1 MNFTNFLTFQTLNN
15 MQVKDIMYTDV
26 VCLKPS
32 TTFLEAAELFLKHK
46 ISGAPVVDDS
56 GKITGVLSEKDLF
69 RAMYPSFKSFYSNP
83 TPYVNHEDELEDS
96 AKDAAKKTVEEIMV
110 KRVITA
116 TPETNTLKIGGMMIA
131 TGIHRV
137 PVVENGK
144 VIGMVSRGTIY
155 RAILQAT
162 FPKLRD

>member
-26 VCLKPS
+26 ACLKPS

-56 GKITGVLSEKDLF
+56 GKIIGVLSEKDLF

-96 AKDAAKKTVEEIMV
+96 AKDAAKKIVEEIMV

-116 TPETNTLKIGGMMIA
+116 TPETNILKIGGMMIA